1 MMMVRRSVLAA
12 MAALS
17 LAACGGQKEAPTTA
31 APAAPPEAAVRVF
44 AASSL
49 TDVLKTVGD
58 AYAAKGHPA
67 PVFNFA
73 ASSELARQ
81 IEQGADADMFLSA
94 DEQWMDYL
102 AGKNLIDPAT
112 RASLLTN
119 KLVLVAPADKPIQI
133 EIKDG
138 MNLKAALKGGK
149 LVIAN
154 PDSVPAGKYAKEAL
168 EHFKAWAG
176 VEKETARAE
185 NVRAALRFVETGEAG
200 AGIVYA
206 TDAKASGDKVAIAG
220 EFPAGSHTP
229 ITYPAAIVAGKAEGP
244 AKGFREFLTS
254 PEAKSAFE
262 EAGFGIS
269 P

>member
-1 MMMVRRSVLAA
+1 MLAIRRSVLAA
-12 MAALS
+12 MLS
-17 LAACGGQKEAPTTA
+17 LALAACGGQKEAEAPA
-31 APAAPPEAAVRVF
+31 APAAAPEAAVRVF

-49 TDVLKTVGD
+49 TDVLKTIGD

-67 PVFNFA
+67 PSLSFA
-73 ASSELARQ
+73 ASSDLARQ
-81 IEQGADADMFLSA
+81 IEQGAEADMFLSA

-102 AGKNLIDPAT
+102 AEKNLIDPAT

-119 KLVLVAPADKPIQI
+119 KLVLIAPADRPITL

-138 MNLKAALKGGK
+138 MNLKAALKGGT

-154 PDSVPAGKYAKEAL
+154 PDGVPAGKYAKEAL

-176 VEKETARAE
+176 VEKDTARAE
-185 NVRAALRFVETGEAG
+185 SVRAALRFVETGEAA

-206 TDAKASGDKVAIAG
+206 TDAKAAGDKVVTVG
-220 EFPAGSHTP
+220 EFPADSHTP
-229 ITYPAAIVAGKAEGP
+229 ITYPAAIVAGKAGGP
-244 AKGFREFLTS
+244 AKGFREYLS
-254 PEAKSAFE
+254 SEEAKAAFAA
-262 EAGFGIS
+262 AGFGVS

>member
-1 MMMVRRSVLAA
+1 MPTIRRFVLAV
-12 MAALS
+12 MAALA
-17 LAACGGQKEAPTTA
+17 LAACGGEKEAETPATPPP
-31 APAAPPEAAVRVF
+31 APEVAVRVF
-44 AASSL
+44 AAASL
-49 TDVLKTVGD
+49 TDVLKTIGG

-67 PVFNFA
+67 PVLNFA

-81 IEQGADADMFLSA
+81 IEQGAEADMFFSA
-94 DEQWMDYL
+94 DEAWMNYL
-102 AGKNLIDPAT
+102 AEKTPIDPAS

-119 KLVLVAPADKPIQI
+119 KLVLIAPADKPITV

-149 LVIAN
+149 LAIAN

-176 VEKETARAE
+176 VEKDTARAE
-185 NVRAALRFVETGEAG
+185 NVRAALRFVETGEAA

-206 TDAKASGDKVAIAG
+206 TDAKAAGDKVAVVA

-229 ITYPAAIVAGKAEGP
+229 ITYPVAIVADKADGP
-244 AKGFREFLTS
+244 AKGFKEFLGS
-254 PEAKSAFE
+254 PEARSAFE
-262 EAGFGIS
+262 SAGFGLQ
-269 P
+269 